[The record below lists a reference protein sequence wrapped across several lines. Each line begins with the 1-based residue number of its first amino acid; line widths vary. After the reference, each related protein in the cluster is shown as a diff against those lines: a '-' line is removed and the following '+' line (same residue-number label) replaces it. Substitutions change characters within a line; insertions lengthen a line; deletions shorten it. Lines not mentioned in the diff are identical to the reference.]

1 MVKVVERIGIE
12 MLQKNFRGETSTILI
27 ICSQRD
33 RGGKKKK
40 RLVFSNFR
48 IFDE

>member
-12 MLQKNFRGETSTILI
+12 MLQQNFRGKTSTILI

-33 RGGKKKK
+33 RGGKKKTP
-40 RLVFSNFR
+40 R
-48 IFDE
+48 IFKLPDFDE